1 MFIQDG
7 QNELITVDE
16 LKELLNSYKGI
27 LNKEMFEYLDSIINS
42 EFSVIK
48 ENISERDRKA
58 LSELEIYKKAAIYN
72 IYSRAINLLEDKNL
86 DIIPLNNRLDINS
99 KTGDRLF
106 NFSFGE
112 YNVFGNR
119 DIPDGYKTMKIGNV
133 DLYHTLEGKEQ
144 KEVLAKALEELE
156 LTENDV
162 MYYFSKEKAG
172 LLKKEVIKLHLFE
185 VKDVAEF
192 IKEFLTQTT
201 KDMGLDVQFESSIR
215 DKQISIKMYSDNNS
229 ILIGHEGKTLKA
241 LTTVIKQVVYNKV
254 GEYPY
259 LLLDVEN
266 YKAKQEKYLIRLAK
280 NIAKEV
286 GHTKVEVE
294 LEDMNSYERRIIHNA
309 LTDNKY
315 VYTESTGV
323 EPHRHIV
330 IKPKEQ

>member
-1 MFIQDG
+1 M
-7 QNELITVDE
+7 E
-16 LKELLNSYKGI
+16 
-27 LNKEMFEYLDSIINS
+27 
-42 EFSVIK
+42 
-48 ENISERDRKA
+48 ER
-58 LSELEIYKKAAIYN
+58 IY
-72 IYSRAINLLEDKNL
+72 
-86 DIIPLNNRLDINS
+86 
-99 KTGDRLF
+99 
-106 NFSFGE
+106 
-112 YNVFGNR
+112 
-119 DIPDGYKTMKIGNV
+119 
-133 DLYHTLEGKEQ
+133 EGKEQ
-144 KEVLAKALEELE
+144 KEVLTKALEELN

-192 IKEFLTQTT
+192 IKDFLTQTT

-241 LTTVIKQVVYNKV
+241 LTTIIKQVVYNKV

>member
-1 MFIQDG
+1 M
-7 QNELITVDE
+7 E
-16 LKELLNSYKGI
+16 
-27 LNKEMFEYLDSIINS
+27 
-42 EFSVIK
+42 
-48 ENISERDRKA
+48 ER
-58 LSELEIYKKAAIYN
+58 IY
-72 IYSRAINLLEDKNL
+72 
-86 DIIPLNNRLDINS
+86 
-99 KTGDRLF
+99 
-106 NFSFGE
+106 
-112 YNVFGNR
+112 
-119 DIPDGYKTMKIGNV
+119 
-133 DLYHTLEGKEQ
+133 EGKEQ
-144 KEVLAKALEELE
+144 KEVLEKALEELN

-192 IKEFLTQTT
+192 IKDFLTQTT

-241 LTTVIKQVVYNKV
+241 LTTIIKQVVYNKV

>member
-1 MFIQDG
+1 M
-7 QNELITVDE
+7 E
-16 LKELLNSYKGI
+16 
-27 LNKEMFEYLDSIINS
+27 
-42 EFSVIK
+42 
-48 ENISERDRKA
+48 ER
-58 LSELEIYKKAAIYN
+58 IY
-72 IYSRAINLLEDKNL
+72 
-86 DIIPLNNRLDINS
+86 
-99 KTGDRLF
+99 
-106 NFSFGE
+106 
-112 YNVFGNR
+112 
-119 DIPDGYKTMKIGNV
+119 
-133 DLYHTLEGKEQ
+133 EGKEQ
-144 KEVLAKALEELE
+144 KELLEKALEELN

-162 MYYFSKEKAG
+162 MYYFSKEKTG

-201 KDMGLDVQFESSIR
+201 KDMELDVQFESSIR

-241 LTTVIKQVVYNKV
+241 LTHVIKQVVYNKV

-266 YKAKQEKYLIRLAK
+266 YKEKQEKYLIRLAK

-286 GHTKVEVE
+286 GHTKVEAE

>member
-1 MFIQDG
+1 M
-7 QNELITVDE
+7 E
-16 LKELLNSYKGI
+16 
-27 LNKEMFEYLDSIINS
+27 
-42 EFSVIK
+42 
-48 ENISERDRKA
+48 ER
-58 LSELEIYKKAAIYN
+58 IY
-72 IYSRAINLLEDKNL
+72 
-86 DIIPLNNRLDINS
+86 
-99 KTGDRLF
+99 
-106 NFSFGE
+106 
-112 YNVFGNR
+112 
-119 DIPDGYKTMKIGNV
+119 
-133 DLYHTLEGKEQ
+133 EGKEQ
-144 KEVLAKALEELE
+144 KEVLTKALEELE

-201 KDMGLDVQFESSIR
+201 KNMGLDVEFESSIR
-215 DKQISIKMYSDNNS
+215 DKQISIRNSNRKGASGKDNNS

-241 LTTVIKQVVYNKV
+241 LTTIIKQVVYNKV

>member
-1 MFIQDG
+1 M
-7 QNELITVDE
+7 E
-16 LKELLNSYKGI
+16 
-27 LNKEMFEYLDSIINS
+27 
-42 EFSVIK
+42 
-48 ENISERDRKA
+48 ER
-58 LSELEIYKKAAIYN
+58 IY
-72 IYSRAINLLEDKNL
+72 
-86 DIIPLNNRLDINS
+86 
-99 KTGDRLF
+99 
-106 NFSFGE
+106 
-112 YNVFGNR
+112 
-119 DIPDGYKTMKIGNV
+119 
-133 DLYHTLEGKEQ
+133 EGKEQ
-144 KEVLAKALEELE
+144 KEVLTKALEELN

-241 LTTVIKQVVYNKV
+241 LTQVIKQVVYNKV

>member
-1 MFIQDG
+1 M
-7 QNELITVDE
+7 E
-16 LKELLNSYKGI
+16 
-27 LNKEMFEYLDSIINS
+27 
-42 EFSVIK
+42 
-48 ENISERDRKA
+48 ER
-58 LSELEIYKKAAIYN
+58 IY
-72 IYSRAINLLEDKNL
+72 
-86 DIIPLNNRLDINS
+86 
-99 KTGDRLF
+99 
-106 NFSFGE
+106 
-112 YNVFGNR
+112 
-119 DIPDGYKTMKIGNV
+119 
-133 DLYHTLEGKEQ
+133 EGKEQ
-144 KEVLAKALEELE
+144 KEVLASALEELN

-192 IKEFLTQTT
+192 IKEFLEQTT

-241 LTTVIKQVVYNKV
+241 LTQVIKQVVYNKV

-286 GHTKVEVE
+286 GHTKVEAE
-294 LEDMNSYERRIIHNA
+294 LEDMNSYERRIIHTI
-309 LTDNKY
+309 LSENKK
-315 VYTESTGV
+315 VITESEGE
-323 EPHRHIV
+323 EPNRYVV
-330 IKPKEQ
+330 IKPKEEE

>member
-1 MFIQDG
+1 M
-7 QNELITVDE
+7 E
-16 LKELLNSYKGI
+16 
-27 LNKEMFEYLDSIINS
+27 
-42 EFSVIK
+42 
-48 ENISERDRKA
+48 ER
-58 LSELEIYKKAAIYN
+58 IY
-72 IYSRAINLLEDKNL
+72 
-86 DIIPLNNRLDINS
+86 
-99 KTGDRLF
+99 
-106 NFSFGE
+106 
-112 YNVFGNR
+112 
-119 DIPDGYKTMKIGNV
+119 
-133 DLYHTLEGKEQ
+133 EGKEQ
-144 KEVLAKALEELE
+144 KEVLTKALEELN

-241 LTTVIKQVVYNKV
+241 LTHVIKQVVYNKV

>member
-1 MFIQDG
+1 M
-7 QNELITVDE
+7 E
-16 LKELLNSYKGI
+16 
-27 LNKEMFEYLDSIINS
+27 
-42 EFSVIK
+42 
-48 ENISERDRKA
+48 ER
-58 LSELEIYKKAAIYN
+58 IY
-72 IYSRAINLLEDKNL
+72 
-86 DIIPLNNRLDINS
+86 
-99 KTGDRLF
+99 
-106 NFSFGE
+106 
-112 YNVFGNR
+112 
-119 DIPDGYKTMKIGNV
+119 
-133 DLYHTLEGKEQ
+133 EGKEQ
-144 KEVLAKALEELE
+144 KEVLANALEELN

-162 MYYFSKEKAG
+162 TYYFSKEKAG

-192 IKEFLTQTT
+192 IKDFLTQTT

-241 LTTVIKQVVYNKV
+241 LTTIIKQVVYNKV

>member
-1 MFIQDG
+1 
-7 QNELITVDE
+7 
-16 LKELLNSYKGI
+16 
-27 LNKEMFEYLDSIINS
+27 
-42 EFSVIK
+42 
-48 ENISERDRKA
+48 
-58 LSELEIYKKAAIYN
+58 
-72 IYSRAINLLEDKNL
+72 
-86 DIIPLNNRLDINS
+86 
-99 KTGDRLF
+99 
-106 NFSFGE
+106 
-112 YNVFGNR
+112 
-119 DIPDGYKTMKIGNV
+119 
-133 DLYHTLEGKEQ
+133 
-144 KEVLAKALEELE
+144 
-156 LTENDV
+156 
-162 MYYFSKEKAG
+162 
-172 LLKKEVIKLHLFE
+172 
-185 VKDVAEF
+185 
-192 IKEFLTQTT
+192 
-201 KDMGLDVQFESSIR
+201 
-215 DKQISIKMYSDNNS
+215 MYSDNNS

-241 LTTVIKQVVYNKV
+241 LTTIIKQVVYNKV

>member
-1 MFIQDG
+1 M
-7 QNELITVDE
+7 E
-16 LKELLNSYKGI
+16 
-27 LNKEMFEYLDSIINS
+27 
-42 EFSVIK
+42 
-48 ENISERDRKA
+48 ER
-58 LSELEIYKKAAIYN
+58 IY
-72 IYSRAINLLEDKNL
+72 
-86 DIIPLNNRLDINS
+86 
-99 KTGDRLF
+99 
-106 NFSFGE
+106 
-112 YNVFGNR
+112 
-119 DIPDGYKTMKIGNV
+119 
-133 DLYHTLEGKEQ
+133 EGKEQ
-144 KEVLAKALEELE
+144 KEVLASALEELN

-241 LTTVIKQVVYNKV
+241 LTQVIKQVVYNKV

>member
-1 MFIQDG
+1 M
-7 QNELITVDE
+7 E
-16 LKELLNSYKGI
+16 
-27 LNKEMFEYLDSIINS
+27 
-42 EFSVIK
+42 
-48 ENISERDRKA
+48 ER
-58 LSELEIYKKAAIYN
+58 IY
-72 IYSRAINLLEDKNL
+72 
-86 DIIPLNNRLDINS
+86 
-99 KTGDRLF
+99 
-106 NFSFGE
+106 
-112 YNVFGNR
+112 
-119 DIPDGYKTMKIGNV
+119 
-133 DLYHTLEGKEQ
+133 EGKEQ
-144 KEVLAKALEELE
+144 QEVLTKALEELN

-185 VKDVAEF
+185 VKDVAEY

-201 KDMGLDVQFESSIR
+201 KDMGLEVQFESSIR
-215 DKQISIKMYSDNNS
+215 DKQITIKMYSDNNS

-241 LTTVIKQVVYNKV
+241 LTTIIKQVIYNKV

>member
-1 MFIQDG
+1 M
-7 QNELITVDE
+7 E
-16 LKELLNSYKGI
+16 
-27 LNKEMFEYLDSIINS
+27 
-42 EFSVIK
+42 
-48 ENISERDRKA
+48 ER
-58 LSELEIYKKAAIYN
+58 IY
-72 IYSRAINLLEDKNL
+72 
-86 DIIPLNNRLDINS
+86 
-99 KTGDRLF
+99 
-106 NFSFGE
+106 
-112 YNVFGNR
+112 
-119 DIPDGYKTMKIGNV
+119 
-133 DLYHTLEGKEQ
+133 EGKEQ
-144 KEVLAKALEELE
+144 KEVLTKALEELE

-192 IKEFLTQTT
+192 IKEFLIQTT

-241 LTTVIKQVVYNKV
+241 LTTIIKQVVYNKV

-266 YKAKQEKYLIRLAK
+266 YEAKQEKYLIRLAK

-286 GHTKVEVE
+286 GHTKVEAE

>member
-1 MFIQDG
+1 M
-7 QNELITVDE
+7 E
-16 LKELLNSYKGI
+16 
-27 LNKEMFEYLDSIINS
+27 
-42 EFSVIK
+42 
-48 ENISERDRKA
+48 ER
-58 LSELEIYKKAAIYN
+58 IY
-72 IYSRAINLLEDKNL
+72 
-86 DIIPLNNRLDINS
+86 
-99 KTGDRLF
+99 
-106 NFSFGE
+106 
-112 YNVFGNR
+112 
-119 DIPDGYKTMKIGNV
+119 
-133 DLYHTLEGKEQ
+133 EGKEQ
-144 KEVLAKALEELE
+144 KEVLTKALEELN

-185 VKDVAEF
+185 VKEVAEF

-241 LTTVIKQVVYNKV
+241 LTHIIKQVVYNKV

-266 YKAKQEKYLIRLAK
+266 YKAKQEKYVIRLAK

>member
-1 MFIQDG
+1 M
-7 QNELITVDE
+7 E
-16 LKELLNSYKGI
+16 
-27 LNKEMFEYLDSIINS
+27 
-42 EFSVIK
+42 
-48 ENISERDRKA
+48 ER
-58 LSELEIYKKAAIYN
+58 IY
-72 IYSRAINLLEDKNL
+72 
-86 DIIPLNNRLDINS
+86 
-99 KTGDRLF
+99 
-106 NFSFGE
+106 
-112 YNVFGNR
+112 
-119 DIPDGYKTMKIGNV
+119 
-133 DLYHTLEGKEQ
+133 EGKEQ
-144 KEVLAKALEELE
+144 KEVLASALEELN

-192 IKEFLTQTT
+192 IKKFLEQTT

-241 LTTVIKQVVYNKV
+241 LTQVIKQVVYNKV

-286 GHTKVEVE
+286 GHTKVEAE

>member
-1 MFIQDG
+1 M
-7 QNELITVDE
+7 E
-16 LKELLNSYKGI
+16 
-27 LNKEMFEYLDSIINS
+27 
-42 EFSVIK
+42 
-48 ENISERDRKA
+48 ER
-58 LSELEIYKKAAIYN
+58 IY
-72 IYSRAINLLEDKNL
+72 
-86 DIIPLNNRLDINS
+86 
-99 KTGDRLF
+99 
-106 NFSFGE
+106 
-112 YNVFGNR
+112 
-119 DIPDGYKTMKIGNV
+119 
-133 DLYHTLEGKEQ
+133 EGKEQ
-144 KEVLAKALEELE
+144 KEVLTKALEELE

-192 IKEFLTQTT
+192 IKEFLIQTT

-241 LTTVIKQVVYNKV
+241 LTTIIKQVIYNKV

-286 GHTKVEVE
+286 GHTKVEAE

>member
-1 MFIQDG
+1 M
-7 QNELITVDE
+7 E
-16 LKELLNSYKGI
+16 
-27 LNKEMFEYLDSIINS
+27 
-42 EFSVIK
+42 
-48 ENISERDRKA
+48 ER
-58 LSELEIYKKAAIYN
+58 IY
-72 IYSRAINLLEDKNL
+72 
-86 DIIPLNNRLDINS
+86 
-99 KTGDRLF
+99 
-106 NFSFGE
+106 
-112 YNVFGNR
+112 
-119 DIPDGYKTMKIGNV
+119 
-133 DLYHTLEGKEQ
+133 EGKEQ
-144 KEVLAKALEELE
+144 KEVLTKALEELE

-162 MYYFSKEKAG
+162 MYYFTKEKAG

-192 IKEFLTQTT
+192 IKEFLIQTT

-241 LTTVIKQVVYNKV
+241 LTTIIKQVVYNKV

-286 GHTKVEVE
+286 GHTKVEAE

>member
-1 MFIQDG
+1 M
-7 QNELITVDE
+7 E
-16 LKELLNSYKGI
+16 
-27 LNKEMFEYLDSIINS
+27 
-42 EFSVIK
+42 
-48 ENISERDRKA
+48 ER
-58 LSELEIYKKAAIYN
+58 IY
-72 IYSRAINLLEDKNL
+72 
-86 DIIPLNNRLDINS
+86 
-99 KTGDRLF
+99 
-106 NFSFGE
+106 
-112 YNVFGNR
+112 
-119 DIPDGYKTMKIGNV
+119 
-133 DLYHTLEGKEQ
+133 EGKEQ
-144 KEVLAKALEELE
+144 KEVLTKALEELE

-162 MYYFSKEKAG
+162 MYYFSKETAG

-192 IKEFLTQTT
+192 IKEFLIQTT

-241 LTTVIKQVVYNKV
+241 LTTIIKQVVYNKV

-286 GHTKVEVE
+286 GHTKVEAE

>member
-1 MFIQDG
+1 M
-7 QNELITVDE
+7 E
-16 LKELLNSYKGI
+16 
-27 LNKEMFEYLDSIINS
+27 
-42 EFSVIK
+42 
-48 ENISERDRKA
+48 ER
-58 LSELEIYKKAAIYN
+58 IY
-72 IYSRAINLLEDKNL
+72 
-86 DIIPLNNRLDINS
+86 
-99 KTGDRLF
+99 
-106 NFSFGE
+106 
-112 YNVFGNR
+112 
-119 DIPDGYKTMKIGNV
+119 
-133 DLYHTLEGKEQ
+133 EGKEQ
-144 KEVLAKALEELE
+144 KEVLTKALEELE

-192 IKEFLTQTT
+192 IKEFLIQTT

-241 LTTVIKQVVYNKV
+241 LTTIIKQVVYNKV

-286 GHTKVEVE
+286 GHTKVEAE

>member
-1 MFIQDG
+1 M
-7 QNELITVDE
+7 E
-16 LKELLNSYKGI
+16 
-27 LNKEMFEYLDSIINS
+27 
-42 EFSVIK
+42 
-48 ENISERDRKA
+48 ER
-58 LSELEIYKKAAIYN
+58 IY
-72 IYSRAINLLEDKNL
+72 
-86 DIIPLNNRLDINS
+86 
-99 KTGDRLF
+99 
-106 NFSFGE
+106 
-112 YNVFGNR
+112 
-119 DIPDGYKTMKIGNV
+119 
-133 DLYHTLEGKEQ
+133 EGKEQ
-144 KEVLAKALEELE
+144 KEVLASALEELN

-185 VKDVAEF
+185 VKEVAEF
-192 IKEFLTQTT
+192 IKEFLEQTT

-241 LTTVIKQVVYNKV
+241 LTQVIKQVVYNKV

>member
-1 MFIQDG
+1 M
-7 QNELITVDE
+7 E
-16 LKELLNSYKGI
+16 
-27 LNKEMFEYLDSIINS
+27 
-42 EFSVIK
+42 
-48 ENISERDRKA
+48 ER
-58 LSELEIYKKAAIYN
+58 IY
-72 IYSRAINLLEDKNL
+72 
-86 DIIPLNNRLDINS
+86 
-99 KTGDRLF
+99 
-106 NFSFGE
+106 
-112 YNVFGNR
+112 
-119 DIPDGYKTMKIGNV
+119 
-133 DLYHTLEGKEQ
+133 EGKEQ
-144 KEVLAKALEELE
+144 KEVLASALEELN

-192 IKEFLTQTT
+192 IKDFLTQTT

-241 LTTVIKQVVYNKV
+241 LTTIIKQVVYNKV

>member
-1 MFIQDG
+1 M
-7 QNELITVDE
+7 E
-16 LKELLNSYKGI
+16 
-27 LNKEMFEYLDSIINS
+27 
-42 EFSVIK
+42 
-48 ENISERDRKA
+48 ER
-58 LSELEIYKKAAIYN
+58 IY
-72 IYSRAINLLEDKNL
+72 
-86 DIIPLNNRLDINS
+86 
-99 KTGDRLF
+99 
-106 NFSFGE
+106 
-112 YNVFGNR
+112 
-119 DIPDGYKTMKIGNV
+119 
-133 DLYHTLEGKEQ
+133 EGKEQ

-162 MYYFSKEKAG
+162 MYHFSKEKAG

>member
-1 MFIQDG
+1 M
-7 QNELITVDE
+7 E
-16 LKELLNSYKGI
+16 
-27 LNKEMFEYLDSIINS
+27 
-42 EFSVIK
+42 
-48 ENISERDRKA
+48 ER
-58 LSELEIYKKAAIYN
+58 IY
-72 IYSRAINLLEDKNL
+72 
-86 DIIPLNNRLDINS
+86 
-99 KTGDRLF
+99 
-106 NFSFGE
+106 
-112 YNVFGNR
+112 
-119 DIPDGYKTMKIGNV
+119 
-133 DLYHTLEGKEQ
+133 EGKEQ
-144 KEVLAKALEELE
+144 KEVLASALEELN